1 MSRKLEVLIELVV
14 GAWLLGASLRFTVLC
29 IPFVVIMVRCNW
41 LVFMK
46 GTRLD
51 VSTPHRS
58 RPKESG
64 SNDRP
69 R

>member
-29 IPFVVIMVRCNW
+29 IPFVVVMVRCNW

-51 VSTPHRS
+51 VSTPS
-58 RPKESG
+58 PKPTERNG
-64 SNDRP
+64 G
-69 R
+69 